1 MMVLEDW
8 LPVGITETFNQQEG
22 MNKETAAAAYCTRE
36 GMTICTRDP
45 CEGSRDTL
53 WEKWLHLQQDYP
65 Y

>member
-1 MMVLEDW
+1 MVLVDW

-22 MNKETAAAAYCTRE
+22 MNKETVAAYCTGE
-36 GMTICTRDP
+36 GMTICTRDQ
-45 CEGSRDTL
+45 CEGSGDTL